1 MSKRF
6 FIFSIL
12 ALLVSCSGSG
22 SGESIDDID
31 SPENIYPS
39 NLQIEI
45 EIIGSTTQ
53 NPNGDGSGQISGTAT
68 ASDAVKYNFN
78 FGTGDSFDS
87 STGQIDYTFT
97 QTGTNEFTV
106 RVLAYSSTNDFIS
119 GEEKITISEEELSRG
134 IMQYSSQY
142 PGQEKQIMEYL
153 T

>member
-1 MSKRF
+1 MSIRF

-53 NPNGDGSGQISGTAT
+53 NPNGDGSGQISVTAT
-68 ASDAVKYNFN
+68 ATDAIKYNFN

-87 STGQIDYTFT
+87 STGHIDYTFT
-97 QTGTNEFTV
+97 KKLFFYVNIV
-106 RVLAYSSTNDFIS
+106 NVVVI
-119 GEEKITISEEELSRG
+119 
-134 IMQYSSQY
+134 
-142 PGQEKQIMEYL
+142 YL
-153 T
+153 TSNTPKWNLFSNLLR